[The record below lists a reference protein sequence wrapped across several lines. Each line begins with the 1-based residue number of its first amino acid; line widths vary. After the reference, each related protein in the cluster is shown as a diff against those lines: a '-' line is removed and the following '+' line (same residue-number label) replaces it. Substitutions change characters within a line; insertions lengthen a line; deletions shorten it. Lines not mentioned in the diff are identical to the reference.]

1 MFNWHLPSQSR
12 IKEIISSGH
21 FTMED
26 LLQESYDI
34 VVSAANDPVVY
45 NALKEPAILVQF
57 IEYVLKEPIRRDE
70 VSPEQIP
77 ELQKQLLFS
86 TTACDTIAQSTHLLE
101 AIIQDKNILELIFKG
116 FKESRSHLVFRRLTT
131 LFTTIFTIDGVDV
144 LAYIKTNQLDFLRN
158 LIFKIGTAPT
168 DDIINLI
175 KLFIRSNAKVP
186 GVIDWLAN
194 EQLIKLLITNLPN
207 GIDINCRETV
217 IILQEVTNDIL
228 TKHQLSEDHDLNDDL
243 EINFSSSEEEK
254 PKSPS
259 SIAILFKQFEEAET
273 LDLLFTSLFSSQT
286 CQIYVLPYLMNVIF
300 QNAFPAL
307 LQKSL
312 HYMDNF
318 LNILKSDQYQEG
330 FARLMT
336 LKFLVMLL
344 KLDQPKINSLLI
356 EKGFFSIILDLFF
369 THKNNTVMHNLILEY
384 FTVGISRNQYTCAIL
399 SSSQLTYR
407 IVEAWEKLNQEN
419 ESRLKDQA
427 LSDHALS
434 WLKKLFRN
442 FKNEHDFPVDVA
454 VRLQILRGSLNWG
467 CFGHLLRLSYTIVT
481 VSTQI
486 SPDFMQNPTQRD
498 DWYKI
503 VENDKWK
510 KFVEEVL
517 RVYTAISNQK
527 LDQDYSSDSQD
538 SSDD

>member
-1 MFNWHLPSQSR
+1 
-12 IKEIISSGH
+12 
-21 FTMED
+21 
-26 LLQESYDI
+26 
-34 VVSAANDPVVY
+34 
-45 NALKEPAILVQF
+45 
-57 IEYVLKEPIRRDE
+57 
-70 VSPEQIP
+70 
-77 ELQKQLLFS
+77 
-86 TTACDTIAQSTHLLE
+86 
-101 AIIQDKNILELIFKG
+101 
-116 FKESRSHLVFRRLTT
+116 
-131 LFTTIFTIDGVDV
+131 
-144 LAYIKTNQLDFLRN
+144 
-158 LIFKIGTAPT
+158 
-168 DDIINLI
+168 
-175 KLFIRSNAKVP
+175 
-186 GVIDWLAN
+186 
-194 EQLIKLLITNLPN
+194 
-207 GIDINCRETV
+207 
-217 IILQEVTNDIL
+217 
-228 TKHQLSEDHDLNDDL
+228 
-243 EINFSSSEEEK
+243 
-254 PKSPS
+254 
-259 SIAILFKQFEEAET
+259 
-273 LDLLFTSLFSSQT
+273 
-286 CQIYVLPYLMNVIF
+286 MNVIF

-312 HYMDNF
+312 HYIDNF
-318 LNILKSDQYQEG
+318 LNILKSTDQSPEG

-344 KLDQPKINSLLI
+344 KLDNPKINQLLV
-356 EKGFFSIILDLFF
+356 EKGSFSIILDLFF
-369 THKNNTVMHNLILEY
+369 IHKNNTVMHNLILEY

-481 VSTQI
+481 VCTQI

-503 VENDKWK
+503 VENEKWK